1 MLRYILLCMMF
12 ITVGAFAQTETEA
25 GTGTESQKVQA
36 KATAI
41 AVLEYSKV
49 QKESKA
55 WKEFTKQFD
64 KVKDQYQA
72 NIKKK
77 QDELQKRQEELRKQQ
92 NILSKESFAAEEQ
105 KFREAVASLK
115 NDTES
120 LKKNLDDVFNKALG
134 LFRRN
139 IAAIASEVATE
150 KGIDIVFN
158 KNANNS
164 TVFVW
169 SDSLSITDE
178 VLKRFDKQ
186 HPESVIK
193 IE

>member
-1 MLRYILLCMMF
+1 MLRYILLCVMF
-12 ITVGAFAQTETEA
+12 FTVGAFAQTEVET
-25 GTGTESQKVQA
+25 KVPV
-36 KATAI
+36 I
-41 AVLEYSKV
+41 AVLEYTKI
-49 QKESKA
+49 QKSSKA

-120 LKKNLDDVFNKALG
+120 LKKNLDEIFNKAVR
-134 LFRRN
+134 LFRGN
-139 IAAIASEVATE
+139 IAAIASEVAKE
-150 KGIDIVFN
+150 KGVNIVL
-158 KNANNS
+158 NANNNSS
-164 TVFVW
+164 TVFFW
-169 SDSLSITDE
+169 SNEISITDE
-178 VLKRFDKQ
+178 VLKRFDEK